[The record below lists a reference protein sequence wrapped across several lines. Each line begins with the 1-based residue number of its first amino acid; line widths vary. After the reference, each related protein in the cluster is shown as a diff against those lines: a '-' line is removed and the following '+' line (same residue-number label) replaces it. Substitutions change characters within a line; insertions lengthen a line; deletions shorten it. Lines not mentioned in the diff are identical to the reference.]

1 MDKRPEISL
10 IIPVKDERGSLVQL
24 VKEINS
30 ACSSLNKT
38 IEIIFVD
45 DGSVDGSFAIL
56 ENLRKKDRRIKVF
69 RLRKNFGKSIALMA
83 GFEKAQ
89 GEIQITLDGDL

>member
-1 MDKRPEISL
+1 MEKRPEISL
-10 IIPVKDERGSLVQL
+10 IIPVKDERESLKQL

-69 RLRKNFGKSIALMA
+69 RLRKNFG
-83 GFEKAQ
+83 E
-89 GEIQITLDGDL
+89 D

>member
-1 MDKRPEISL
+1 MEKRPEISL
-10 IIPVKDERGSLVQL
+10 IIPVKDERESLKQL

-45 DGSVDGSFAIL
+45 DGSIDGSFELL
-56 ENLRKKDRRIKVF
+56 ENLRKKDKRIKWF
-69 RLRKNFGKSIALMA
+69 KP
-83 GFEKAQ
+83 
-89 GEIQITLDGDL
+89 GEITRI